1 VAFGLWPLLR
11 RKWLRAAALLY
22 PAVTLFCIVVT
33 GNHFWLD
40 GVGGLIVL
48 GLGFVIGQQMH
59 SWNQRRLD
67 DKFEKLKSGHPSAG
81 AL

>member
-1 VAFGLWPLLR
+1 
-11 RKWLRAAALLY
+11 
-22 PAVTLFCIVVT
+22 
-33 GNHFWLD
+33 
-40 GVGGLIVL
+40 VGGLIVL